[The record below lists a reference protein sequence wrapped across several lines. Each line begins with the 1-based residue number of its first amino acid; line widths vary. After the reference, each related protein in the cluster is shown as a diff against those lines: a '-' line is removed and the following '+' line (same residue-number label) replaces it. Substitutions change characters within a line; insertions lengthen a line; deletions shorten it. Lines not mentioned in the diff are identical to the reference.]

1 MAHELKLSLETRE
14 GTGTTSS
21 RRLRAE
27 GKIPAVLYGH
37 GTDPRHVALDARAFE
52 EVLHH
57 GGRTS
62 LITLT
67 SGKKAETALLREL
80 QRHPVSRKI
89 EHADLQLVSANET
102 IHARLP
108 VVTVGTA
115 MGVKELGAVMDV
127 ISHELEIEGPA
138 NKLPDSLEVDVT
150 ELGLH
155 EHIVASQV
163 KLPDGFKMITPP
175 DTLVVAIE
183 PSKTAQAVEDAA
195 IAPALE
201 QAEPEVIGAKPETE
215 GQTA

>member
-1 MAHELKLSLETRE
+1 MAHELKLSIEARE
-14 GTGTTSS
+14 GTGTTSA
-21 RRLRAE
+21 RRLRAA
-27 GKIPAVLYGH
+27 GKVPAVLYGH

-52 EVLHH
+52 DVLHH

-67 SGKKAETALLREL
+67 TGKKAETALLREL

-89 EHADLQLVSANET
+89 EHADLQLVSANESV
-102 IHARLP
+102 HSRLP

-115 MGVKELGAVMDV
+115 IGVRELGGVMDV

-138 NKLPDSLEVDVT
+138 NKLPDNLEIDVT

-163 KLPDGFKMITPP
+163 KLPDGFKMITPA

-195 IAPALE
+195 VAPALE
-201 QAEPEVIGAKPETE
+201 QEEPEVIGAKPETE

>member
-1 MAHELKLSLETRE
+1 MAHELTLSLEARE
-14 GTGTTSS
+14 GTGTTSA
-21 RRLRAE
+21 RRLRAQ

-52 EVLHH
+52 EVLHR

-67 SGKKAETALLREL
+67 TGKKAETALLREL

-89 EHADLQLVSANET
+89 EHADLQLVSANESVR
-102 IHARLP
+102 ARLP
-108 VVTVGTA
+108 VVTTGTA
-115 MGVKELGAVMDV
+115 MGVKELGGVMDV

-138 NKLPDSLEVDVT
+138 NKLPDNLEVDVT

-163 KLPDGFKMITPP
+163 GLPDGFKMITPA

-195 IAPALE
+195 TVPTLE

>member
-1 MAHELKLSLETRE
+1 MAQALKLSIETRE
-14 GTGTTSS
+14 GTGTTSA
-21 RRLRAE
+21 RRLRAA
-27 GKIPAVLYGH
+27 GKVPAVLYGH
-37 GTDPRHVALDARAFE
+37 GTEPRHVALDARAFE

-67 SGKKAETALLREL
+67 SGKKAETVLLRDL

-89 EHADLQLVSANET
+89 EHADLQLVSANESV
-102 IHARLP
+102 HARLP

-115 MGVKELGAVMDV
+115 IGVKELGGVMDV

-138 NKLPDSLEVDVT
+138 NKLPDSLEIDVT
-150 ELGLH
+150 SLGLH

-163 KLPDGFKMITPP
+163 ALPDGFKMITPA

-183 PSKTAQAVEDAA
+183 PSKTAQAVEEAA
-195 IAPALE
+195 VAPALE

>member
-1 MAHELKLSLETRE
+1 MAHELKLSIEARE
-14 GTGTTSS
+14 GTGTTSA
-21 RRLRAE
+21 RRLRAA
-27 GKIPAVLYGH
+27 GKVPAVLYGH

-52 EVLHH
+52 DVLHH

-67 SGKKAETALLREL
+67 TGKKAETALLREL

-89 EHADLQLVSANET
+89 EHADLQLVSANESV
-102 IHARLP
+102 HSRLP
-108 VVTVGTA
+108 VVTVGTPI
-115 MGVKELGAVMDV
+115 GVRELGGVMDV

-138 NKLPDSLEVDVT
+138 NKLPDNLEIDVT

-155 EHIVASQV
+155 DHVVASQV

-195 IAPALE
+195 VAPALE
-201 QAEPEVIGAKPETE
+201 QAEP
-215 GQTA
+215 